1 MNSGAIT
8 APQLTKSLVVA
19 AVRGRFTDGEHTLD
33 GFRKMIDHPGKQ
45 RFSTTVLLLYGGAA
59 AILIAIHLATN
70 GVLGFHTDELYYMA
84 SGRHPAFG
92 YVDFPP
98 VVPLLSRLETA
109 LLGVTPWALRVLPAL
124 LGGVNV
130 ILCGA
135 YVRKLGGTFPLQA
148 LALLIGVTEP
158 FILGTFLFQTVIFDQ
173 VAWMLA
179 IYWFLS
185 IVIDRNPRTWIL
197 LGVTLGIGLEIKFLI
212 LALIAGMGL
221 AVVLTPSLR
230 AELRT
235 KYPWIA
241 IAVMAVIWAPNVVW
255 QIANNFPTLAYVL
268 NHQGSIQSG
277 GGVGDFLVYFV
288 VLLFLLTPLWIAGF
302 ISLFRKRD
310 LRPIGIACAV
320 PMVVFL
326 FVGKYYY
333 PAPTI
338 PIVMAAGLLAMS
350 HVNRTRLRAA
360 LAIGVVVA
368 SLVGLVALMKITIPT
383 TPASRLH
390 ATGLDTLDTDF
401 AATVGWMSITSQL
414 TALYGALPASA
425 RATTIIVSSDYGVT
439 GALQIY
445 GQPGALPD
453 SYSPQLS
460 DWYWLPKHV
469 TATAVLMVG
478 YAPSAI
484 AWMCTSA
491 TTIAH
496 LTVPYHVV
504 NGEQGSPVTLCTL
517 SEPLPAAWVRLKDF
531 S

>member
-1 MNSGAIT
+1 MS
-8 APQLTKSLVVA
+8 
-19 AVRGRFTDGEHTLD
+19 
-33 GFRKMIDHPGKQ
+33 DHPGNQ
-45 RFSTTVLLLYGGAA
+45 RFRPTVLLLYGGAA

-135 YVRKLGGTFPLQA
+135 YVRKLGGALPLQA

-173 VAWMLA
+173 VAWMLS

-185 IVIDRNPRTWIL
+185 IIIDRNPRTWIL

-212 LALIAGMGL
+212 LALVAGMVL

-241 IAVMAVIWAPNVVW
+241 VAVTAVIWAPNVVW
-255 QIANNFPTLAYVL
+255 QITNNLPTLAYVL

-277 GGVGDFLVYFV
+277 GGVGDFVVYFV
-288 VLLFLLTPLWIAGF
+288 VLLFLLTPLWVAGF
-302 ISLFRKRD
+302 ISLFRNRD

-320 PMVVFL
+320 PMVVYL

-350 HVNRTRLRAA
+350 RVNRTRLRAA

-368 SLVGLVALMKITIPT
+368 SLVELVALMKITIPT

-401 AATVGWMSITSQL
+401 AATVGWMSITESTDGDL
-414 TALYGALPASA
+414 CCAS
-425 RATTIIVSSDYGVT
+425 GVR
-439 GALQIY
+439 
-445 GQPGALPD
+445 
-453 SYSPQLS
+453 
-460 DWYWLPKHV
+460 
-469 TATAVLMVG
+469 
-478 YAPSAI
+478 
-484 AWMCTSA
+484 TS
-491 TTIAH
+491 
-496 LTVPYHVV
+496 V
-504 NGEQGSPVTLCTL
+504 NHHRL
-517 SEPLPAAWVRLKDF
+517 VRLWGRRRTADLRQAWCTPGQLQPAIERLVLAAEARCRNGRAHGRLRSVRHRLDVYRGDDRCPSHCPVPRRQWRTGF
-531 S
+531 SSNTLYAQ